1 MVVVVVVMEMVPRPL
16 IANGARATTAERL
29 VERSEADQ
37 IAAAKAGMGLTVGD
51 KRQDDL
57 RARLR
62 SSVAMARTGINFA
75 RRA

>member
-16 IANGARATTAERL
+16 IANGARATTAERP

-51 KRQDDL
+51 KRQDGV

-62 SSVAMARTGINFA
+62 SSVAVAKIYEKI
-75 RRA
+75 